1 MKQYMHV
8 MRNILLVALLAL
20 SASMASVAADFC
32 WKDTQTRGVGTIPK
46 SCTDG
51 KEYKDG
57 LCYTPC
63 KAGMNGVGPVCW
75 SACPAGY
82 IDMGAICHID
92 KALLKEGSWEC
103 TEKWGDTCM
112 WKKMTCP
119 GDYTNIGLLCAL
131 TSVPTPAGF
140 SGTYLDPMK
149 NTYGRGAGTIPTGCA
164 DDQQYDAGLCYTKCG
179 LKYSGVGPV
188 CWGQTP
194 KGWVGCGMGA
204 ASSGDACHDAVS
216 DQVSSVGEAA
226 LNIATLGAGSAATKP
241 LRFKRLRELYKA
253 AKEKSEKFR
262 EAVSKAR
269 ETQGRVGTLL
279 GVLETSSSG
288 EELSDVEFVALAAN
302 VASLADPSGVSGI
315 IVAYAHP
322 VCSKLGLDLNE
333 VPVPT
338 VKPPPPPRPVPL
350 CICTEVKQRLV
361 GGSYECVN
369 FGEGQMPGENCKYT
383 AEMAHHWRTSPQT
396 CFNNPLCGGPEKA
409 PGYCLDSRC
418 LTPGA
423 PTDATAV
430 IKGTSAV
437 ISFKAPEGIAGTAVN
452 RYWVKTNRAITEG
465 SGSDRG
471 VDSNTDYLRADG
483 TASPVT
489 VTGLTPGT
497 AYKFVVRG
505 ETAWRAGVE
514 SKPSNMVGIP
524 LPPSANS
531 VRPSPPYI
539 EGVQPS
545 FGGELLVSFSLV
557 NDGGSP
563 VTGFSTT
570 CHTYDKNGVDA
581 SASGP
586 TSPLLVKGL
595 TPGNWYQC
603 SVLATNK
610 NGSSLSDAHSLSN
623 PVKAP

>member
-63 KAGMNGVGPVCW
+63 KAGMSGVGPVCW
-75 SACPAGY
+75 STCPAGY

-103 TEKWGDTCM
+103 TEKWGGVCV
-112 WKKMTCP
+112 WKTMTCP

-131 TSVPTPAGF
+131 TAVPTPAGF

-179 LKYSGVGPV
+179 PKYSGVGPV

-322 VCSKLGLDLNE
+322 VCSKLGLPLSE
-333 VPVPT
+333 
-338 VKPPPPPRPVPL
+338 PPASRPRPIEPPSIPVTL
-350 CICTEVKQRLV
+350 CTCLDNDCTRWVE
-361 GGSYECVN
+361 GDIPGST
-369 FGEGQMPGENCKYT
+369 CKYT
-383 AEMAHHWRTSPQT
+383 VQMAGSYYGSGPQGT
-396 CFNNPLCGGPEKA
+396 CGTQGKPTKGNPLCGGTEQAKNNCFRASCKTGPITIAQRTERMKEYAKAFDAEKMRLYQVPIQA
-409 PGYCLDSRC
+409 EQRREFRARANASEKQGLVD
-418 LTPGA
+418 LL
-423 PTDATAV
+423 
-430 IKGTSAV
+430 K
-437 ISFKAPEGIAGTAVN
+437 
-452 RYWVKTNRAITEG
+452 KTEAKLEVQRNQKIT
-465 SGSDRG
+465 GSDVTQELLKEVRIVIIEDEIARIRRKQEEQG
-471 VDSNTDYLRADG
+471 LRAQ
-483 TASPVT
+483 ASE
-489 VTGLTPGT
+489 
-497 AYKFVVRG
+497 AD
-505 ETAWRAGVE
+505 
-514 SKPSNMVGIP
+514 
-524 LPPSANS
+524 
-531 VRPSPPYI
+531 
-539 EGVQPS
+539 
-545 FGGELLVSFSLV
+545 ELLVQSGLKDEAS
-557 NDGGSP
+557 
-563 VTGFSTT
+563 
-570 CHTYDKNGVDA
+570 KNARALQSMLD
-581 SASGP
+581 S
-586 TSPLLVKGL
+586 VKHE
-595 TPGNWYQC
+595 Y
-603 SVLATNK
+603 
-610 NGSSLSDAHSLSN
+610 
-623 PVKAP
+623 